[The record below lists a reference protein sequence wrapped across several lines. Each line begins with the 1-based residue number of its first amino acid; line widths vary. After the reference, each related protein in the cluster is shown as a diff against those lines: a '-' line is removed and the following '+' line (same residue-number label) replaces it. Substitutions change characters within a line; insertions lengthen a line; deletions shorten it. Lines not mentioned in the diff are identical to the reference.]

1 MDLAFPLVLLN
12 ALMLGFRHGID
23 WDHIAAI
30 TDLVG
35 TTCNTAV
42 DRDAISIGIPK
53 SVLRLPTFYA
63 LGHALMVFCLGM
75 TAIFFATTIPVLQNS
90 FEPLMDR
97 AVGVTLFVLGGWIFY
112 SAFHCARD
120 GRQFAPQSR
129 WMLLWKWL
137 RTVFAGRINDEEQR
151 HQDELVAFVIGL
163 IHGIGA
169 ETATQI
175 MLIAAVSGGTS
186 HATSIMIL
194 AFFVLGLIASNSVV
208 AVVSCSGYM
217 CASFIKPLTVM
228 TSVLT
233 GIFSCLVGL
242 RFISGCSGHF
252 LNIHG

>member
-1 MDLAFPLVLLN
+1 MDLAFPLVLFN
-12 ALMLGFRHGID
+12 ALILGFRHGID

-35 TTCNTAV
+35 TTSNTTFNGG
-42 DRDAISIGIPK
+42 AISVGIPK
-53 SVLRLPTFYA
+53 NALRLPTFYA
-63 LGHALMVFCLGM
+63 VGHAVMVFCLGL

-90 FEPLMDR
+90 FEPVMGR
-97 AVGVTLFVLGGWIFY
+97 VVGMTLFLLGGWIFY
-112 SAFHCARD
+112 SAFRCARD
-120 GRQFAPQSR
+120 GHQFAPQSR
-129 WMLLWKWL
+129 WMLLWKLL
-137 RTVFAGRINDEEQR
+137 RTVFAARINNGEKRQPE
-151 HQDELVAFVIGL
+151 ELVAFVIGL

-186 HATSIMIL
+186 HTASIMIL
-194 AFFVLGLIASNSVV
+194 SFFVLGLIVSNSVV

-217 CASFIKPLTVM
+217 CASFFKPLTVM

-242 RFISGCSGHF
+242 RLISGSGGHF